1 MKIATYNIWNS
12 HDGMPYR
19 TKHLAEEIEKINADI
34 VCLQEVCD
42 RKMAEDISKL
52 NDYNFCCFEN
62 YFGEN
67 EGLAILSKSPFI
79 RTVSLFGIANALIG
93 LFEVC
98 CKKLCVVNIHLPW
111 DSPIKREKQ
120 IIEIISYL
128 EEEQFDYA
136 ILAGDFNCTE
146 TSDVNRFLLGECLL
160 YGKES
165 GHNWYDLALSYAERI
180 MSKPDCTLNFT
191 KNPRFSNNT
200 IEVNS
205 RVDRIM
211 LRNTYP
217 MAFPKLKNCYVF
229 GQKIYDDTKLSASDH
244 YGVLAEID
252 F

>member
-1 MKIATYNIWNS
+1 MRIATYNIWDS
-12 HDGMPYR
+12 QDGMPYR
-19 TKHLAEEIEKINADI
+19 TQHLIEEIEKISADI

-52 NDYNFCCFEN
+52 NNYEFCCFEN
-62 YFGEN
+62 YSGED
-67 EGLAILSKSPFI
+67 EGLAILSKRPFI
-79 RTVSLFGIANALIG
+79 STVTLLGRANALIG
-93 LFEVC
+93 LFDVC
-98 CKKLCVVNIHLPW
+98 GKKLCIVNIHLPW
-111 DSPIKREKQ
+111 DSPINREKQ
-120 IIEIISYL
+120 IIEINSYL
-128 EEEQFDYA
+128 EEGQFDYA

-160 YGKES
+160 DGKES
-165 GHNWYDLALSYAERI
+165 RYNWYDMALSYSQRI
-180 MSKPDCTLNFT
+180 MSKPDFTLNFT
-191 KNPRFSNNT
+191 TNPRFTNNT
-200 IEVNS
+200 IEINS

-217 MAFPKLKNCYVF
+217 MELPKLKNCHIF